1 MEIKRVLLINC
12 SIDKISRNKIKKQV
26 SSPNLGLLSIAGVLI
41 MHGYNIKILDF
52 FANPISREEYNSILK
67 TFDPDVIGFSV
78 YTRTTPFLKK
88 ILTITN
94 SLEYKGI
101 YVAGGPHASFAV
113 EEMLN
118 ELEIDY
124 VIRGEGEFT
133 FLRLLESLKY
143 PQLLQLDRIEGIS
156 YKKDSQIIN
165 NNDVKNI
172 DILDALPLQPIGLI
186 NPKDYSS
193 PFTLITS
200 RGCPGHCIYCASRT
214 LSGCRYRMRTAENII
229 CEIIFLFKKLH
240 TNKFIIL
247 DDTFTA
253 NESRVKRFCG
263 LLKHTEENF
272 VFRIES
278 RVDSVNSEIIDLL
291 KSVNC
296 EVIHF
301 GIESGSQDVI
311 NKIGKRIDLNWAVQ
325 IMKYANE
332 QNIHVVASF
341 IIGHYCDNEITIKE
355 TIEFLKYLKEIG
367 IEVSIAS
374 CTPFPGTPL
383 YINRKKLG
391 VEIYASSWQE
401 YDFGNVIISTKYLS
415 RDRLREL
422 LYETISEIM

>member
-12 SIDKISRNKIKKQV
+12 SLDKISREKIKNQV
-26 SSPNLGLLSIAGVLI
+26 SSPNLGLLSIASVLI

-52 FANPISREEYNSILK
+52 FANPISVEEYNSVLK
-67 TFDPDVIGFSV
+67 TFNPDVIGFSV
-78 YTRTTPFLKK
+78 YTRTMPFLKRIVK
-88 ILTITN
+88 KTN

-118 ELEIDY
+118 ELEVDY

-133 FLRLLESLKY
+133 FLKLLESLQY
-143 PQLLQLDRIEGIS
+143 PQLLQLDKIDGIS
-156 YKKDSQIIN
+156 YKKESQVIN

-193 PFTLITS
+193 PLTLITS

-229 CEIIFLFKKLH
+229 CEIIFLSQKLH
-240 TNKFIIL
+240 TNKFIVL

-253 NESRVKRFCG
+253 NESRVMRFCG
-263 LLKHTEENF
+263 LLKRIEDKF

-278 RVDSVNSEIIDLL
+278 RVDSVNHEIIDLL

-301 GIESGSQDVI
+301 GIESGSQEVI
-311 NKIGKRIDLNWAVQ
+311 NQIGKGIDLNWAVY
-325 IMKYANE
+325 IMKYAME
-332 QNIHVVASF
+332 QSIHVVASF
-341 IIGHYCDNEITIKE
+341 IIGHYCDNEATVRE
-355 TIEFLKYLKEIG
+355 TIEFLKDLKEIG
-367 IEVSIAS
+367 IEVSIAA

-401 YDFGNVIISTKYLS
+401 YDFGNVIISTKHLTQ
-415 RDRLREL
+415 DRLREL
-422 LYETISEIM
+422 LYEAVLEIV

>member
-12 SIDKISRNKIKKQV
+12 SLDKISREKIKNQV

-52 FANPISREEYNSILK
+52 FANPISVEEYNSVLK
-67 TFDPDVIGFSV
+67 TFNPDVIGFSV
-78 YTRTTPFLKK
+78 YTRTMPFLKRIVK
-88 ILTITN
+88 KTN
-94 SLEYKGI
+94 SLEYKGL

-133 FLRLLESLKY
+133 FLKLLESLQY
-143 PQLLQLDRIEGIS
+143 PQLLQLDKIGGIS
-156 YKKDSQIIN
+156 YKKESQVIN

-229 CEIIFLFKKLH
+229 CEIIFLSQKLH
-240 TNKFIIL
+240 TNKFIVL

-253 NESRVKRFCG
+253 NENRVMRFCG
-263 LLKHTEENF
+263 LLK
-272 VFRIES
+272 RIE
-278 RVDSVNSEIIDLL
+278 E
-291 KSVNC
+291 
-296 EVIHF
+296 
-301 GIESGSQDVI
+301 
-311 NKIGKRIDLNWAVQ
+311 KIC
-325 IMKYANE
+325 
-332 QNIHVVASF
+332 F
-341 IIGHYCDNEITIKE
+341 
-355 TIEFLKYLKEIG
+355 
-367 IEVSIAS
+367 
-374 CTPFPGTPL
+374 
-383 YINRKKLG
+383 
-391 VEIYASSWQE
+391 
-401 YDFGNVIISTKYLS
+401 
-415 RDRLREL
+415 
-422 LYETISEIM
+422 